1 MEFYAKRDAE
11 MGAWLLYENIPRKS
25 VLTKIGGM
33 PRYALTFF
41 HSYQI
46 LFILS
51 LDHPAPVHQAAE
63 LFDLHHHLIPI
74 PGTGRERQIPV
85 DAGDVLQL
93 CQELDLDLVLSGHR
107 HVPWVWKLE
116 DTHFVTAGTTTS
128 RRLKGRSHPSLN
140 LFVLEDG
147 KLELHEMD
155 VSRGEYHR
163 VQEC

>member
-1 MEFYAKRDAE
+1 MEFYAKCDAE

-33 PRYALTFF
+33 PRYALAFF

-74 PGTGRERQIPV
+74 PGKASRQRFSVRSAKVQHRQIE
-85 DAGDVLQL
+85 AF
-93 CQELDLDLVLSGHR
+93 LD
-107 HVPWVWKLE
+107 
-116 DTHFVTAGTTTS
+116 
-128 RRLKGRSHPSLN
+128 
-140 LFVLEDG
+140 
-147 KLELHEMD
+147 
-155 VSRGEYHR
+155 
-163 VQEC
+163 